1 VEGNGHN
8 DLILIMSSDG
18 DSKKSGLNYVLLIA
32 VLLIVSLSL
41 FTIPF
46 TTIGLA
52 IKKSGLLG
60 QQAANDAAALE
71 KNFPGDHSHDIDFAG
86 LRASVEKAAATLIK
100 DPNLKTITEFVKIE
114 SPAEKIQ
121 KTKITVGE
129 MLKNGHHQFVEAVD
143 PDQIRIIVIL
153 KSKEWPA
160 LAAQLMDAAD
170 MEGFVYKGPSNT
182 STAGDADTVI
192 AEIEIARK
200 K

>member
-1 VEGNGHN
+1 
-8 DLILIMSSDG
+8 
-18 DSKKSGLNYVLLIA
+18 
-32 VLLIVSLSL
+32 
-41 FTIPF
+41 
-46 TTIGLA
+46 
-52 IKKSGLLG
+52 
-60 QQAANDAAALE
+60 
-71 KNFPGDHSHDIDFAG
+71 
-86 LRASVEKAAATLIK
+86 
-100 DPNLKTITEFVKIE
+100 
-114 SPAEKIQ
+114 
-121 KTKITVGE
+121 

-170 MEGFVYKGPSNT
+170 MEGFIYKGPSNT

>member
-1 VEGNGHN
+1 
-8 DLILIMSSDG
+8 MSSDG
-18 DSKKSGLNYVLLIA
+18 DSKKSGLNYVLLIG

-41 FTIPF
+41 FTVPF

-60 QQAANDAAALE
+60 QHAANDAAALE
-71 KNFPGDHSHDIDFAG
+71 KNSPGDHSHDIDFAG
-86 LRASVEKAAATLIK
+86 LRASVEKVAATMIK

-129 MLKNGHHQFVEAVD
+129 MLENGHHQFVEAVD